1 MNRGRQIL
9 WASRGAAGPTP
20 PTVRPPLALRPLVV
34 LAALLALAA
43 CGDAESPAPGTGP
56 AVDAASPAP
65 VVRDSAGIEIRA
77 YPAEILAHR
86 SPRQLAGEPQ
96 VVIGVVEGPAAYQW
110 TRPVAA
116 VRLTG
121 GGFVVAEQS
130 PGELRFFDAKGSH
143 LRTAGTAG
151 QGPGEFRQLAG
162 LARLPGDTL
171 LAWDSGSLRLTWF
184 TPEGERV
191 RDRTLEPQGGL
202 QGIRHVTVDGEGG
215 LLVLGPTT
223 GWEELENRGRVRESW
238 RILPLDPGGGVGSP
252 LGTVPGTER
261 EVMVNRTGPG
271 NEGIVSIEV
280 RGRWWWGEGFVRGS
294 DRGVWTADRLRLEVR
309 HFGGEA
315 SRNRAGSGEGSGS
328 GEGES
333 GAPDRPD
340 RPDRIVRVQAPD
352 RPFTRA
358 LIDSIHAAELE
369 AVTDPE
375 LRRLWVLDM
384 DTREYPETVPPV
396 ESLFADQAGRVWIG
410 LTSRPRRILP
420 SGGRTAVDRWLV
432 PEPAEARGILTL
444 PPMSHP
450 LWADHEGLL
459 LLRNDPALGVAYVE
473 WYRFEG

>member
-1 MNRGRQIL
+1 VNRARPARR
-9 WASRGAAGPTP
+9 ASRGVAGPA
-20 PTVRPPLALRPLVV
+20 VAALAAV
-34 LAALLALAA
+34 AALLHLAA
-43 CGDAESPAPGTGP
+43 CGDADRPAHGTGP
-56 AVDAASPAP
+56 AGDAASPAP

-77 YPAEILAHR
+77 YPAEILAHPAR
-86 SPRQLAGEPQ
+86 RQLAPEPR

-116 VRLTG
+116 VRLAG

-130 PGELRFFDAKGSH
+130 PGELRFFDALGTH
-143 LRTAGTAG
+143 LRTVGSAG

-171 LAWDSGSLRLTWF
+171 LAWDAGSLRLTWF

-191 RDRTLEPQGGL
+191 RDLTLEPQGGL
-202 QGIRHVTVDGEGG
+202 QGIRHVTVDAEGG
-215 LLVLGPTT
+215 LLVLGPTS

-238 RILPLDPGGGVGSP
+238 RILPLDPGGGVGRP

-261 EVMVNRTGPG
+261 EVRVNRTGPG

-294 DRGVWTADRLRLEVR
+294 DRGAWTADRLRLEVR

-315 SRNRAGSGEGSGS
+315 SGS

-333 GAPDRPD
+333 GAPDRPGRPD

-358 LIDSIHAAELE
+358 LIDSLHAAELE
-369 AVTDPE
+369 GVTDPE
-375 LRRLWVLDM
+375 FRRLWVLDM
-384 DTREYPETVPPV
+384 ETREYPETVPPV

-410 LTSRPRRILP
+410 LTPLPRRILP

-432 PEPAEARGILTL
+432 TEPAEARGILTL

-450 LWADHEGLL
+450 LWADQEGLL
-459 LLRNDPALGVAYVE
+459 LLRNDHELGVAYVE